1 LTQPS
6 LGRRD
11 RRVLVIS
18 VTAESAGET
27 RQLNRRTTVIWL
39 VAAQSPALAIIQAK
53 GSHEHAVV
61 SFFEFAYKWGCNTRT
76 LHVTGQNSWQPH
88 LERGLSWDRGRLA
101 RSFFREAKLKTRAGR
116 PRSQDPTS
124 PAMTPSGAAS
134 RFAPVAVAL
143 IFQISPDQ
151 EFPRW
156 NEFPGYHRVVAANRM
171 NRNIRY
177 VSQGDAIRF
186 RLEISLGPV
195 DRMRWLQ
202 AAV

>member
-1 LTQPS
+1 MGVQHQN
-6 LGRRD
+6 
-11 RRVLVIS
+11 V
-18 VTAESAGET
+18 AC
-27 RQLNRRTTVIWL
+27 NRAKL
-39 VAAQSPALAIIQAK
+39 VAAPLGVRAL
-53 GSHEHAVV
+53 G
-61 SFFEFAYKWGCNTRT
+61 
-76 LHVTGQNSWQPH
+76 P
-88 LERGLSWDRGRLA
+88 
-101 RSFFREAKLKTRAGR
+101 RAAR

-195 DRMRWLQ
+195 
-202 AAV
+202 

>member
-1 LTQPS
+1 MGVQHQN
-6 LGRRD
+6 
-11 RRVLVIS
+11 V
-18 VTAESAGET
+18 AC
-27 RQLNRRTTVIWL
+27 NRAKL
-39 VAAQSPALAIIQAK
+39 VAAPLGARAFL
-53 GSHEHAVV
+53 
-61 SFFEFAYKWGCNTRT
+61 
-76 LHVTGQNSWQPH
+76 
-88 LERGLSWDRGRLA
+88 DRGRLA

-195 DRMRWLQ
+195 
-202 AAV
+202 

>member
-1 LTQPS
+1 MSILDD
-6 LGRRD
+6 G
-11 RRVLVIS
+11 
-18 VTAESAGET
+18 
-27 RQLNRRTTVIWL
+27 IWL

-76 LHVTGQNSWQPH
+76 SHVTGQNSWQPH

>member
-1 LTQPS
+1 VSILDD
-6 LGRRD
+6 G
-11 RRVLVIS
+11 
-18 VTAESAGET
+18 
-27 RQLNRRTTVIWL
+27 IWL

-76 LHVTGQNSWQPH
+76 SHVTGQNSWQPH
-88 LERGLSWDRGRLA
+88 LERGLWDRGRLA

-156 NEFPGYHRVVAANRM
+156 NEFPGYHPGRRGEPNEQKHKVCFSRRRHPISI
-171 NRNIRY
+171 RN
-177 VSQGDAIRF
+177 Q
-186 RLEISLGPV
+186 LGSRRPYAMATSSC
-195 DRMRWLQ
+195 MRDGRDCP
-202 AAV
+202 